1 MDATATASPFIA
13 GTKIQYAW
21 DSTSLNWLKEC
32 PRKYQYCMIEGYQ
45 SKMKSIDLDFGSEY
59 HSGIELYEHV
69 RQNGHDHN
77 TALCEVVHQALINTR
92 TWTSDDPNKN
102 RETLLRSLIWYLD
115 EFVEDN
121 AKTITLANGKPAVEL
136 SFKFK
141 LDFGVETLGEWTDHG
156 PDNYRTRT
164 PQTINYMLCGHID
177 RLVEFAGANY
187 VMDHKTTKNTLSAAY
202 FAGFEPNNQMT
213 LYTIAAKIVFA
224 TLAKG
229 VIIDAAQIAVGFT
242 RFERGVTL
250 RTQGQVEEWL
260 NDLHSLLKRNEEYA
274 AANYWPMNDT
284 ACRICQFKKIC
295 SKDPSVRQMFL
306 DADFER
312 RQWNPLTPR

>member
-1 MDATATASPFIA
+1 
-13 GTKIQYAW
+13 
-21 DSTSLNWLKEC
+21 
-32 PRKYQYCMIEGYQ
+32 MIEGYQ

-69 RQNGHDHN
+69 RQNGHDHE
-77 TALCEVVHQALINTR
+77 TALREVVHQALINTR

-121 AKTITLANGKPAVEL
+121 AKTLVLANGKPAVEL
-136 SFKFK
+136 SFKFQ
-141 LDFGVETLGEWTDHG
+141 LDFGTNGV
-156 PDNYRTRT
+156 PFV
-164 PQTINYMLCGHID
+164 LCGHID
-177 RLVEFAGANY
+177 RLVEFAGAQY
-187 VMDHKTTKNTLSAAY
+187 VMDHKTTKNTLSSAY

-213 LYTIAAKIVFA
+213 LYTIAAKVVFS

-250 RTQGQVEEWL
+250 RTAGQMDEWL
-260 NDLHSLLKRNEEYA
+260 NDLRSLLRRNEEYA
-274 AANYWPMNDT
+274 EADYWPMNDS
-284 ACRICQFKKIC
+284 ACRLCQFKTIC
-295 SKDPSVRQMFL
+295 SKDPKVRQVFL
-306 DADFER
+306 DAGFER
-312 RQWNPLTPR
+312 RVWNPLKNR